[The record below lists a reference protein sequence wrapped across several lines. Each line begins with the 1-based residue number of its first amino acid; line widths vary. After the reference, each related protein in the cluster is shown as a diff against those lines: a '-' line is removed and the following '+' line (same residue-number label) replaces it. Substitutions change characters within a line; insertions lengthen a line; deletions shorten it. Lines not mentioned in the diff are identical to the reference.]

1 MVGTGPARLLSLQNI
16 RTLVGGARDDENDP
30 NHGLEKIDRNKMKL
44 YSYFKPSLEAG
55 TYSIYAEQNITINDQ
70 ENKPKLTEN
79 GHPQTVR
86 VWNRKVDPP
95 PAHTTPSGTTKR
107 PPLPEPQVFEVVA
120 PQFNLEPKLINSYYP
135 PDGHA
140 DEARILPHI
149 VFNDP
154 HLPWERGPGK
164 QVFGLYDQDP
174 LDSTKFRSM
183 VPWLA
188 LIVFDPKEL
197 RLDTAEEAQLL
208 RIPGLEDAKTVDM
221 NKQQNANG
229 TFSMSVGD
237 YLTKVKSRIKY
248 EIGYQKDTGEFTDL
262 DGWTEIQKSPDAMKA
277 IFPKKALFKK
287 IFENP
292 DFVPPPPPPAKGGSG
307 TTATPA
313 TPATPATGNARS
325 DNVEGH
331 RYLAHVRH
339 INTTGCPDAGI
350 DQEGLFSVVLSGRT
364 GAIGIQQPTPQ
375 VCHLVSIEH
384 VDSTFEEVKKWLHD
398 SPENESD
405 RIGMVSLFSWIY
417 MVS

>member
-16 RTLVGGARDDENDP
+16 RTLVGGRDDENDA
-30 NHGLEKIDRNKMKL
+30 NHGLQKIERNKMKL

-55 TYSIYAEQNITINDQ
+55 TYSIYAEQNITINEK

-79 GHPQTVR
+79 GHPQTLR
-86 VWNRKVDPP
+86 VWNRKVEPPPPP
-95 PAHTTPSGTTKR
+95 PASTTPPPETSKW

-120 PQFNLEPKLINSYYP
+120 PQFNLDPKLINSYYP
-135 PDGHA
+135 PDGHQ
-140 DEARILPHI
+140 DEARILPHS

-154 HLPWERGPGK
+154 HLPWERDPGK

-174 LDSTKFRSM
+174 VDSTNFRSM

-208 RIPGLEDAKTVDM
+208 QIPGLEDPLKADM

-248 EIGYQKDTGEFTDL
+248 EVGYQNDKAEFTDL
-262 DGWTEIQKSPDAMKA
+262 DGWNEIQKSPDAMRA

-292 DFVPPPPPPAKGGSG
+292 DFVPPPLPPPKHTSG
-307 TTATPA
+307 TTAK
-313 TPATPATGNARS
+313 PATPATGNARS

-331 RYLAHVRH
+331 RYLTHVRH

-350 DQEGLFSVVLSGRT
+350 DQEGLFSIVLSGRT
-364 GAIGIQQPTPQ
+364 GAIAIQQPTPQ

-384 VDSTFEEVKKWLHD
+384 VDSTFEEVKEWLHD